1 MVCACLVCKIYG
13 YYNKGVY
20 VQLIRSTTKAATH
33 SCMKSI
39 YPKIKLHKNTRNH
52 TNLIKRTSQLHE
64 RQSID
69 FACLVWTLPIAGKTS
84 CISNCSFFYEECQ
97 KQQQTM

>member
-64 RQSID
+64 RQD
-69 FACLVWTLPIAGKTS
+69 RFCVPGVNTS
-84 CISNCSFFYEECQ
+84 DCRQNIMHQ
-97 KQQQTM
+97 